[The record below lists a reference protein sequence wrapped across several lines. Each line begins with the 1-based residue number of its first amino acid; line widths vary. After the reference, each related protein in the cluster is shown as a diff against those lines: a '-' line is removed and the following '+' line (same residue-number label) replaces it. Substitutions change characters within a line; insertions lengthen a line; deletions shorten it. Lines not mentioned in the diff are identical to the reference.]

1 MSEITQHEI
10 FETVAFL
17 TQKNELAQAY
27 RLNSSTKITFWK
39 SSVYFQV
46 SAGEYYI
53 VYFNLVINNITMADS
68 NAELTWRYEMKVGW
82 FNNKYH

>member
-27 RLNSSTKITFWK
+27 RLNSSTKITF
-39 SSVYFQV
+39 
-46 SAGEYYI
+46 
-53 VYFNLVINNITMADS
+53 
-68 NAELTWRYEMKVGW
+68 
-82 FNNKYH
+82 